1 MNIHHSINAH
11 PDLRSTLLERLR
23 PMLAPTGTAGRY
35 RHGNRLFS
43 YCSIDR
49 ERLKAVELSCP
60 IIGILLRGQKEVWLG
75 DRVHVFEPG
84 TVFVLPARVRMDVV
98 NIPGEHTPYESLLLE
113 VPSLPSGIS
122 PLIGTQSQI
131 GSEDFIIPLDPDL
144 VDALVHAATSI
155 ASDAAGDVL
164 KALRLAEVLTLMQPL
179 DAARPL
185 FETNL
190 SEEVAWVIRAAPS
203 EAWTVERL
211 AQQLGL
217 GASTLRRRLASE
229 DQSFRKILRAERL
242 KAGRS
247 AIVSGASSVAAAE
260 AAGYHSRSHFA
271 RRYRE
276 NYGTSPK
283 GRRIAKVVGS

>member
-1 MNIHHSINAH
+1 M
-11 PDLRSTLLERLR
+11 
-23 PMLAPTGTAGRY
+23 
-35 RHGNRLFS
+35 
-43 YCSIDR
+43 
-49 ERLKAVELSCP
+49 
-60 IIGILLRGQKEVWLG
+60 IGQQS
-75 DRVHVFEPG
+75 
-84 TVFVLPARVRMDVV
+84 A
-98 NIPGEHTPYESLLLE
+98 
-113 VPSLPSGIS
+113 
-122 PLIGTQSQI
+122 IGTH
-131 GSEDFIIPLDPDL
+131 GFTVPLDTDL

-179 DAARPL
+179 AAARPL
-185 FETNL
+185 FETSL
-190 SEEVAWVIRAAPS
+190 AEEVAWAIRAAPS

-211 AQQLGL
+211 ARQLGL

-229 DQSFRKILRAERL
+229 DQSFRKILRVERL

-247 AIVSGASSVAAAE
+247 AIASGASSVAAAE

-283 GRRIAKVVGS
+283 GRRIG